1 VWQDVFKGTEGMN
14 DVAGHSQQV
23 AIETAVL
30 ERLMDGRSARSF
42 APDAMLN
49 RQELAKALV
58 MGASVRQHRSLDN
71 EADISLSGVNARYR
85 IFAESVAMPGAALK
99 DAKQEFGSVMMV
111 DNNGDFHGKSA
122 VTRADLAYSLVQVIG
137 KTQEALDLGEAHQI
151 TVNYHGESIVIADQS
166 DIADNMRGYVQIA
179 LNEGLLGVRYSLK
192 QGQFDLQ
199 PTMVARFNP
208 EDGVTRASYA
218 IIANQ
223 IDKNYFVS
231 GTSSN
236 AE

>member
-1 VWQDVFKGTEGMN
+1 
-14 DVAGHSQQV
+14 
-23 AIETAVL
+23 
-30 ERLMDGRSARSF
+30 
-42 APDAMLN
+42 
-49 RQELAKALV
+49 LV

-179 LNEGLLGVRYSLK
+179 LNEGLLGVRYSLE